1 MWGSS
6 NLGKSGRHRLRDA
19 FRQTQD
25 GSAGFS
31 EPEKEIDL
39 ASSSNYPF
47 DYSEKSLRFA
57 FREGARLAALD
68 PEGSTMS
75 SGGSALVDIIARRM
89 SRGKT
94 AEEKRKERLETLLR
108 LALIEQIRKRLEEIE
123 QELGKQRERLQ
134 DLDDLISR
142 IAKGKISFE
151 KGLSAGDRVA
161 LERAGVDVSEME
173 DVAGALKHLKKHDWN
188 YGSLNADQK
197 DKLKTYGIYE
207 QNIGQI
213 AYRSGGDI
221 DRIMA
226 GVVDRTYAEEVR
238 QNIKRLEAEQ
248 KELTQ
253 RLEDIEHNRNNS
265 WASDPVMQNILG
277 EMLPTDTSIFS
288 VEQSQKIQ
296 DAIRLKL
303 KENDK
308 NINSYTA
315 FQDENVIVRRP
326 PEEYVKPPE
335 DIEVREFYKKL
346 DEIKDLPAQ
355 EKLQKEYDL
364 VLDLSKDA
372 NAVLKTDESVKE
384 LLNLQRY
391 KILFEQPQQITDVE
405 PLTIQPDGKINLAVL
420 GINN

>member
-1 MWGSS
+1 M
-6 NLGKSGRHRLRDA
+6 
-19 FRQTQD
+19 
-25 GSAGFS
+25 
-31 EPEKEIDL
+31 
-39 ASSSNYPF
+39 
-47 DYSEKSLRFA
+47 
-57 FREGARLAALD
+57 
-68 PEGSTMS
+68 
-75 SGGSALVDIIARRM
+75 
-89 SRGKT
+89 
-94 AEEKRKERLETLLR
+94 
-108 LALIEQIRKRLEEIE
+108 EEIE

-142 IAKGKISFE
+142 ISKGRISFE

-188 YGSLNADQK
+188 YDSLSADQQ
-197 DKLKTYGIYE
+197 DKLKTYGIFK

-253 RLEDIEHNRNNS
+253 RLEDIEHNRSNS
-265 WASDPVMQNILG
+265 WVSDPVMQNILG

-288 VEQSQKIQ
+288 VAQSQKIQ

-326 PEEYVKPPE
+326 LEEYVKPPE

-405 PLTIQPDGKINLAVL
+405 PLTTQPDGKINLAVL